1 MVTIGQTRRLGRR
14 VATMDG
20 TRTRG
25 SIHRWHGRAV
35 MILLLVLTKTG
46 GLQVEVDLLVFLLLL
61 HLELLIH
68 LIEFFEG
75 DATRATSCT
84 SRAA

>member
-14 VATMDG
+14 VAAMDA

-25 SIHRWHGRAV
+25 SIQRWHGRAV

-46 GLQVEVDLLVFLLLL
+46 GLQVEVSLLAFLLLL
-61 HLELLIH
+61 HLEFLIH

-75 DATRATSCT
+75 DPTRATSCT
-84 SRAA
+84 SCAA

>member
-1 MVTIGQTRRLGRR
+1 
-14 VATMDG
+14 
-20 TRTRG
+20 
-25 SIHRWHGRAV
+25 

-46 GLQVEVDLLVFLLLL
+46 GLQVEVNLPLLLL
-61 HLELLIH
+61 DLEILIH

-84 SRAA
+84 SCTA

>member
-1 MVTIGQTRRLGRR
+1 MVTIGQTRRPGRR
-14 VATMDG
+14 VAAMNA

-25 SIHRWHGRAV
+25 SIDRWYGRAV

-46 GLQVEVDLLVFLLLL
+46 GLRVKINLLVFLLLL
-61 HLELLIH
+61 HLEFVIH

-75 DATRATSCT
+75 DATRATSRT
-84 SRAA
+84 SCAA